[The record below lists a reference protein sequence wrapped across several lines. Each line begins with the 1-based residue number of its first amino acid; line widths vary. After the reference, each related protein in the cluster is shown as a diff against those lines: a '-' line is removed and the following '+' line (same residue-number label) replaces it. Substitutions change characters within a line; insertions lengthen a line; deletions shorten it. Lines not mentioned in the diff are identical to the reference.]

1 MDSMFAIFLVTCLV
15 AYAGYR
21 LKSLTRSGVVLTVVT
36 GTVIGYGF
44 GWFGLYLLGVFFS
57 TSSLASKYRASEK
70 APVDEIVEKSG
81 PRDHIQVL
89 ANGGIGMVTALGM
102 AVTAN
107 EAWLFAYI
115 VSIAAAT
122 SDTWGSEFGVLAKKK
137 PRSIL
142 TLRPVE
148 PGTSGGVSLYGTL
161 MSIVGAATIV
171 LAVYPFMTLGF
182 EVTLALIVLGLV
194 GSVVD
199 TLLGATV
206 QRKYRCQVCGK
217 LTEKQQHHGRA
228 TQYVSGWR
236 WLGNDAVNFTSI
248 ATAALL
254 CFFVFS

>member
-1 MDSMFAIFLVTCLV
+1 MLAIFLVTCLV

-21 LKSLTRSGVVLTVVT
+21 LKSLTLSGAVLTVVT

-57 TSSLASKYRASEK
+57 TSSLASKYRAVDK

-81 PRDHIQVL
+81 PRDYVQVL
-89 ANGGIGMVTALGM
+89 ANGGIGMLTALAM
-102 AVTAN
+102 AYTSN
-107 EAWLFAYI
+107 EAWLYAYI

-122 SDTWGSEFGVLAKKK
+122 SDTWGSEFGVLAKRK

-142 TLRPVE
+142 TFRPVE
-148 PGTSGGVSLYGTL
+148 TGTSGGVSLYGTV

-171 LAVYPFMTLGF
+171 LATYPFMTLDF
-182 EVTLALIVLGLV
+182 EVTLALIALGLI

-206 QRKYRCQVCGK
+206 QRKYRCRVCVK
-217 LTEKQQHHGRA
+217 QTEKQMHHGEA
-228 TQYVSGWR
+228 TEYVKGWH
-236 WLGNDAVNFTSI
+236 WLGNDAVNFASI
-248 ATAALL
+248 TAAALI
-254 CFFVFS
+254 CFFVFG